1 MIKEDI
7 LLIVFQLLCCV
18 FLFILA
24 GIAEKFM
31 NSKWRLFYIL
41 PGIVCLSMMA
51 YAGFEKSLIGVYIGS
66 ALLLVGLFRPKKLPR
81 RIVSAVSAF
90 LAVSGL
96 VTSNVNP
103 SYRSADYLAD
113 FKKGFS
119 AMKERYILAEHK
131 GIDWNAL
138 YDKYEPM
145 FAEAAE
151 FHDTEQNFL
160 AWTKFCAEFHD
171 AHTSFYPEDYS
182 LAEQV
187 IRNHSGK
194 DYGLVLLSYTD
205 GRTVAVNV
213 DESLNELGIHNG
225 TVVTS
230 WNGMSSEDANKLS
243 ECYELNTFP
252 DNDNAYFYRTM
263 WAAGTGG
270 MGKAEVT
277 FIDDNGTEQTVSLS
291 SIGKYSDRLEDALD
305 TLNQGVQAANV
316 SWNEVNDTTA
326 CLRIKM
332 MMFDG
337 QSARDDDY
345 TGMKDELRKKVLE
358 LKQQGIEDIVIDIRS
373 NGGGSGTLIMSIA
386 ELFVPEGE
394 HYYCN
399 DGVWDSQRHC
409 YKKSDDGK
417 FLLGEKHTFMGE
429 NLLGDGHIV
438 LLVNS
443 ASVSAADHMTKVMN
457 DMENVTVMGFTE
469 PCGSA
474 QGVSSIELE
483 SGMISISA
491 SLMLD
496 SDGSIFIDSGEDGQ
510 SGNTLDIQVP
520 FDETAVKS
528 LYDDNEDYL
537 MKKAEEFLANK

>member
-7 LLIVFQLLCCV
+7 LLIAFQLLCCV

-41 PGIVCLSMMA
+41 PAVVCLSMMA

-113 FKKGFS
+113 FKKGFA

-225 TVVTS
+225 TIVTA
-230 WNGMSSEDANKLS
+230 WNGISPEEANKQS
-243 ECYELNTFP
+243 ECFELYSFP
-252 DNDNAYFYRTM
+252 DDDNAYFYRTI
-263 WAAGTGG
+263 WAAGTGKG
-270 MGKAEVT
+270 QAEVT

-291 SIGKYSDRLEDALD
+291 SMGKYYDRLEDALD
-305 TLNQGVQAANV
+305 TLNQGVQTANV
-316 SWNEVNDTTA
+316 SWKEVNDTTV

-332 MMFDG
+332 MMFDS
-337 QSARDDDY
+337 QSTYNDDY

-358 LKQQGIEDIVIDIRS
+358 LKQQGTEDIIIDIRS
-373 NGGGSGTLIMSIA
+373 NGGGSGTLIMAVA
-386 ELFVPEGE
+386 ELFAPEGE

-399 DGVWDSQRHC
+399 DGVWDSQNHC
-409 YKKSDDGK
+409 Y
-417 FLLGEKHTFMGE
+417 EKTDNGRFAVGTEHTFMGE
-429 NLLGDGHIV
+429 NILGNGHIV

-443 ASVSAADHMTKVMN
+443 GSVSASDHMTKVMN
-457 DMENVTVMGFTE
+457 AMDNVTVMGFTE

-483 SGMISISA
+483 SGDISISA
-491 SLMLD
+491 SLMLN
-496 SDGSIFIDSGEDGQ
+496 SDGSIFIDSGVDGQ
-510 SGNTLDIQVP
+510 SGNTLDIQIP
-520 FDETAVKS
+520 FDEYAVKA

-537 MKKAEEFLANK
+537 MKKAEELLASE

>member
-7 LLIVFQLLCCV
+7 LLIAFQLLCCV

-41 PGIVCLSMMA
+41 PSVVCLSMMA

-81 RIVSAVSAF
+81 RIVSAVSTF

-171 AHTSFYPEDYS
+171 AHTSFNPKDYS

-230 WNGMSSEDANKLS
+230 WNGMSPEDANKLS

-252 DNDNAYFYRTM
+252 DDDNAYFYRTM

-291 SIGKYSDRLEDALD
+291 SMGKYSDRLEDALD
-305 TLNQGVQAANV
+305 TLNQGIKAANV

-337 QSARDDDY
+337 QSFHNDDY
-345 TGMKDELRKKVLE
+345 TSMKDELRKKVLE

-386 ELFVPEGE
+386 ELFAPEGE

-417 FLLGEKHTFMGE
+417 FLLGEKHAFMGE

-457 DMENVTVMGFTE
+457 DIQNVTVLGLTE
-469 PCGSA
+469 HCGSA

-483 SGMISISA
+483 SGMVSISA
-491 SLMLD
+491 ALMLD
-496 SDGSIFIDSGEDGQ
+496 SDGSIFIDSGADGQ